1 MVNWSDSSVISK
13 CSSIVEHTNFLC
25 LGMYMWEYTG
35 SWQVELALICKRIP
49 PRWPLVSS
57 SLYTCPLSRK
67 CQSHQLPYITG
78 RILLLSSMALIPV
91 PPSVDCH
98 SAFLAFSFAG
108 NASIG
113 CSSLNLML
121 RPFIIWRAFRCVRIF
136 LVLATVGH
144 WIILLRVMVAF
155 SVMKVNGGCGFMV
168 IDHTDMTTIFVYTMA
183 YDILA
188 LVLTIIGLRNMPSSN
203 ELWKV
208 LCKQGLTYVLITCVA
223 NIIPAAVASLN
234 LNTAMNVIF
243 AMPASAI
250 STVASGRI
258 VVAFLDLKSSSCG
271 GEDISSRDVPLT
283 TVVTLPT

>member
-1 MVNWSDSSVISK
+1 MVNWSDSSVVAK
-13 CSSIVEHTNFLC
+13 CSTIVEHTNFLC
-25 LGMYMWEYTG
+25 LGMYMWEYAG
-35 SWQVELALICKRIP
+35 SWQVELALIGKRIP
-49 PRWPLVSS
+49 PRWPL
-57 SLYTCPLSRK
+57 
-67 CQSHQLPYITG
+67 LPYITG
-78 RILLLSSMALIPV
+78 RILLLSSMVLICWLSSPT
-91 PPSVDCH
+91 PSSVDCH
-98 SAFLAFSFAG
+98 SAFLAFAFAG

-121 RPFIIWRAFRCVRIF
+121 RPFVIWRAFRCIRIF

-155 SVMKVNGGCGFMV
+155 SVMKVNGSCGFMV

-203 ELWKV
+203 ALWKL
-208 LCKQGLTYVLITCVA
+208 LCKQGITYVLITCIA

-258 VVAFLDLKSSSCG
+258 VVAFLDSKSRY
-271 GEDISSRDVPLT
+271 E
-283 TVVTLPT
+283 

>member
-1 MVNWSDSSVISK
+1 MVNWSDSSVVSK
-13 CSSIVEHTNFLC
+13 CSTIVEHTNFLC
-25 LGMYMWEYTG
+25 LGMYMWEYAG
-35 SWQVELALICKRIP
+35 SWQVELALIGKRIP
-49 PRWPLVSS
+49 PRWPL
-57 SLYTCPLSRK
+57 
-67 CQSHQLPYITG
+67 LPYITG
-78 RILLLSSMALIPV
+78 RILLLSSMALICWLSSPT
-91 PPSVDCH
+91 PTSVDCH
-98 SAFLAFSFAG
+98 SAFLVFSFAG

-121 RPFIIWRAFRCVRIF
+121 RPFVIWRAFRCIRIF

-155 SVMKVNGGCGFMV
+155 SVMKVNGSCGFMV
-168 IDHTDMTTIFVYTMA
+168 IDHTDMTAIFVYTMA

-203 ELWKV
+203 ALWKL
-208 LCKQGLTYVLITCVA
+208 LCKQGITYVLITCVA

-258 VVAFLDLKSSSCG
+258 VVAFLDLKSSSCA
-271 GEDISSRDVPLT
+271 EDISSRDVPLT
-283 TVVTLPT
+283 TVVTLPTGSSMDAPDLV